1 MCCKDS
7 GGSVEPRHA
16 SASIGTPIS
25 QSHSNDDWAPADR
38 LQPLIFYRMDVYKG
52 QRWSSAR
59 EEPSYTRLLPPLPN
73 SSSPPASRKLG
84 NRTKVTASF
93 TWLESGHLAVL
104 GRSWLE
110 DLCGSQPKYPKN
122 IAVVVSA

>member
-1 MCCKDS
+1 MNKIILLLLFII
-7 GGSVEPRHA
+7 A
-16 SASIGTPIS
+16 LTWLGT
-25 QSHSNDDWAPADR
+25 
-38 LQPLIFYRMDVYKG
+38 LDVYKG